1 MEEAMLYLEVAER
14 SGSALYLDVH
24 SVERRLEKGRPVL
37 RVAGILGDGSYEGEV
52 QVNCTEQVD
61 VTFAD
66 AWLNS
71 RALATFFTRIDHKV
85 VCAALVEAVQDK
97 YQ

>member
-1 MEEAMLYLEVAER
+1 MLYLEVAER

-24 SVERRLEKGRPVL
+24 SVERRLEKGIPVL

-52 QVNCTEQVD
+52 QVNCTEHDD

-66 AWLNS
+66 AWLNR
-71 RALATFFTRIDHKV
+71 RALETFFARIDRKL
-85 VCAALVEAVQDK
+85 VCTALADAVRGR